1 MGEETTV
8 RIGEQVEL
16 LIDDLAH
23 DGRGVGRYAGQA
35 VFVAGGIP
43 GDRLK
48 VRIIARARRH
58 LLADLQ
64 AVLEPS
70 ADRRRAPCILAEH
83 CGGCSLQAMGDSAQQ
98 QWKQRSLTQVL
109 QRIAQIE
116 KPVLPLI
123 CGSPPL
129 AYRNRAV
136 IPLERTA
143 DGHLRAGYY
152 RRGSHRIVNMS
163 RCPVLDPRMDALI
176 APLKQDLESTDWP
189 VDHHG
194 GGGLRHLALRIGSRS
209 GEILI
214 TMVSADDD
222 LPGLEVMAEHWLER
236 WPAVVGVTLNLQPRP
251 TNVLM
256 GPENRVIA
264 GRGWIREPFAGLDFR
279 IAADT
284 FFQVNSACAEQVVP
298 LLLQALSGSAG
309 TVLDAY
315 CGLGTFSLPLAA
327 AGWRVHGIEQ
337 HGAAVELARLSAADN
352 QLTDLASFERAD
364 VGAVL
369 ADRLSQINATALL
382 LDPPR
387 KGLERSCLEAIRS
400 ARPGRLLY
408 LSCDPATLARDL
420 QQLVGEGEYEVESLQ
435 PFDFF
440 PNTSHIET
448 LAVLQLRN

>member
-1 MGEETTV
+1 
-8 RIGEQVEL
+8 
-16 LIDDLAH
+16 
-23 DGRGVGRYAGQA
+23 
-35 VFVAGGIP
+35 
-43 GDRLK
+43 
-48 VRIIARARRH
+48 
-58 LLADLQ
+58 
-64 AVLEPS
+64 
-70 ADRRRAPCILAEH
+70 
-83 CGGCSLQAMGDSAQQ
+83 MGDTAQQ
-98 QWKQRSLTQVL
+98 QWKQRSLSQVM
-109 QRIAQIE
+109 QRIARIE
-116 KPVLPLI
+116 GSVPPLK

-163 RCPVLDPRMDALI
+163 RCPVLDPRIDALI
-176 APLKQDLESTDWP
+176 APLKQDLERSDWA
-189 VDHHG
+189 VDRHG

-214 TMVSADDD
+214 TLVSADDALPD
-222 LPGLEVMAEHWLER
+222 LEILAEHWLDR
-236 WPAVVGVTLNLQPRP
+236 WPAVVGVSLNLQPQP

-256 GPENRVIA
+256 GPENRVIR
-264 GRGWIREPFAGLDFR
+264 GRGWLRESFAGLDFR
-279 IAADT
+279 IATDT
-284 FFQVNSACAEQVVP
+284 FFQVNSAAAEQVVP
-298 LLLQALSGSAG
+298 LLLQGLVGTSG
-309 TVLDAY
+309 TVLDAF

-337 HGAAVELARLSAADN
+337 HAAAVELARHNAADN
-352 QLTDLASFERAD
+352 RLSDLASFEQAD

-369 ADRLSQINATALL
+369 AERLNQIEATALL

-387 KGLERSCLEAIRS
+387 KGLERSCLEAIRT

-420 QQLVGEGEYEVESLQ
+420 QQLVGEGEYDVVSLQ

-448 LAVLQLRN
+448 LAVLQLRS